1 MNILILGDIMGKSGR
16 EVLKK
21 NLKNLIEKNK
31 IEFVV
36 ANGENAAD
44 DGRGLTKEIV
54 NELFSLG
61 IDVITSGNHVWDKK
75 EIIELVEKNNKVL
88 RPANFVEGSPGKGFG
103 IYLSKMQKY
112 KIGVINLIG
121 NVFMKKSD
129 DVFKVASDLKNKLK
143 LKKDVDFLII
153 DFHGEITSEKMAIG
167 HFFDGASTV
176 VVGTHTHIPTADTR
190 ILKKGTAYQ
199 TDIGMCGD
207 YDSVIGMNKENS
219 IKKFLKDKNAI
230 NHFPANGEASLSG
243 ILIEANLNNGLAQK
257 VKRIIIGG
265 SLIWFYG
272 WAFSLGWNKT

>member
-21 NLKNLIEKNK
+21 NLNNLVEENQVD
-31 IEFVV
+31 FVI

-44 DGRGLTKEIV
+44 DGKGITEEIA
-54 NELFSLG
+54 NELLSTG

-75 EIIELVEKNNKVL
+75 EIIELIEKNNKIL

-103 IYLSKMQKY
+103 VYFSKNHKY

-121 NVFMKKSD
+121 NVFMRKSD
-129 DVFKVASDLKNKLK
+129 DAFKVAYDLKNKIK

-153 DFHGEITSEKMAIG
+153 DFHGELTSEKMAIG
-167 HFFDGASTV
+167 HFFDGASTA

-190 ILKKGTAYQ
+190 ILKNGTAYQ

-219 IKKFLKDKNAI
+219 IKKFLKDKSAI
-230 NHFPANGEASLSG
+230 NNFPANGEASLSG

-257 VKRIIIGG
+257 VRRIIKGG
-265 SLIWFYG
+265 SLV
-272 WAFSLGWNKT
+272 